1 MEINSQLILAIFA
14 SLVAAYII
22 YTVNEKTGK
31 INGYFSSLSIR
42 D

>member
-22 YTVNEKTGK
+22 YTVNEKQVK
-31 INGYFSSLSIR
+31 INGYS
-42 D
+42 

>member
-22 YTVNEKTGK
+22 YTVNKKTGK
-31 INGYFSSLSIR
+31 RSMATLAALVLS
-42 D
+42 